1 MNVLQIRKHV
11 KKLYDNLEKM
21 IAKEFTEVATPIE
34 EDLYNE
40 ALDMGYDGDIRD
52 LDEGFVAE
60 FFEEY
65 NPVTKY
71 VFRNE
76 MDRKESRL
84 FESLVANT
92 VDRTHSYATAEKLLV
107 RQVKQYAID
116 LEDRIAMVVYEDVG
130 VKKVQWVA
138 EIDEATCGTC
148 HELDGMIFDLKDAPP
163 KQHYQCRCTLQPIK
177 IEENN

>member
-11 KKLYDNLEKM
+11 KKLYDNLERM
-21 IAKEFTEVATPIE
+21 IIKEFADVTTPIE
-34 EDLYNE
+34 EELYDE

-84 FESLVANT
+84 FESLVAN
-92 VDRTHSYATAEKLLV
+92 VADRTHSYATAEKLLV
-107 RQVKQYAID
+107 RQVRQYAID
-116 LEDRIAMVVYEDVG
+116 LEDRIAKIVYEDVG

-138 EIDEATCGTC
+138 EKDEKTCGDC
-148 HELDGMIFDLKDAPP
+148 HELNGTIYDLKDAPS
-163 KQHYQCRCTLQPIK
+163 KQHYQCRCYLIPVRV
-177 IEENN
+177 EE

>member
-1 MNVLQIRKHV
+1 
-11 KKLYDNLEKM
+11 M
-21 IAKEFTEVATPIE
+21 IVKEFAEVAIPIE
-34 EDLYNE
+34 EELYDE
-40 ALDMGYDGDIRD
+40 ALDMGFDGDIRD
-52 LDEGFVAE
+52 LDESFVEE

-84 FESLVANT
+84 FEALVASS
-92 VDRTHSYATAEKLLV
+92 VDRTHSYATAEKLLI

-116 LEDRIAMVVYEDVG
+116 LEDRIAMIVYEDVG

-138 EIDEATCGTC
+138 EKDDRTCGTC
-148 HELDGMIFDLKDAPP
+148 HDLDGMIFDLKDAPS
-163 KQHYQCRCTLQPIK
+163 KQHYQCRCILQPIK
-177 IEENN
+177 IER